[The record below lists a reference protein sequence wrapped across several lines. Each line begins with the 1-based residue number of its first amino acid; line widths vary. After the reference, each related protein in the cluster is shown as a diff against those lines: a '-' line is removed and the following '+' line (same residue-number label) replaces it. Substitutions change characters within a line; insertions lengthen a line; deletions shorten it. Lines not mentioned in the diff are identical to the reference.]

1 IWGLMALMPVPPKLV
16 LSESRLA
23 PCVMETARRVADAS
37 PDEVKRTFRQSYRDR
52 AGMAPSEVPQGNPFG
67 RSKVGTRR
75 LATPARIAARAG
87 ENREAAP
94 GSGMHGRLQGR
105 LATAVIKGLSM
116 HAGHQWRWADPT
128 LPVPVRGVDSRRV
141 AWPRPERRVP
151 YLQTH
156 SLLRS
161 RPSRSGA

>member
-1 IWGLMALMPVPPKLV
+1 
-16 LSESRLA
+16 
-23 PCVMETARRVADAS
+23 
-37 PDEVKRTFRQSYRDR
+37 
-52 AGMAPSEVPQGNPFG
+52 MAPSEVPQGNPFG

-141 AWPRPERRVP
+141 AWPRPERSEESRVGKEC
-151 YLQTH
+151 
-156 SLLRS
+156 RS
-161 RPSRSGA
+161 RWS